1 MNIQVSMA
9 YVNMPTAASASVE
22 ITKIRVYSE
31 KVVATKNKATT
42 SQIAQKRFLNMPY
55 AAMMLVMP
63 IKPICGGK
71 PLIASSMRN
80 IIPTMP

>member
-1 MNIQVSMA
+1 MA
-9 YVNMPTAASASVE
+9 YANMPTEARASVE
-22 ITKIRVYSE
+22 MTKTSEYSE

-42 SQIAQKRFLNMPY
+42 SQIVQKRFLNMPY

-63 IKPICGGK
+63 IKPMCGGK
-71 PLIASSMRN
+71 PLIASSTRN